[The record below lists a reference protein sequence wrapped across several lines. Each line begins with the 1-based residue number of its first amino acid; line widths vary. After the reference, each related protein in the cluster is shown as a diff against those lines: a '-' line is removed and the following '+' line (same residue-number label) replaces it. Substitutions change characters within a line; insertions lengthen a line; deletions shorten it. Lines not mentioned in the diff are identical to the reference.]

1 MLSIKH
7 ILHFRK
13 IAVLKDSA
21 EKGNLGKE
29 MENKA
34 PEKQDVTQEV
44 TPKTNETPEKP
55 LTELS
60 ANATEVNSSE
70 SVDNTNADNT
80 NSDNANQNTQPPETQ
95 QTNQQ
100 QPINQTQQLVNQTQ
114 QPNHQQSNHQQ
125 QSNQQG
131 KQWQSKPHHRRE
143 RPKGDTLY
151 CDARSIAVKILT
163 RVERTDS
170 YLDKLID
177 YEIRNSETLND
188 YDKSLLNEI
197 CHGVIRWMRRLDWF
211 LNGFY
216 RGNWEKCTPEIKNT
230 LRVALYQILFLNKIP
245 DFAAVNEAVEFVK
258 KISTQ
263 KHADVV
269 NGLLRTIIRTKA
281 ELVLPT
287 REIDEVKY
295 LGIMQSHPNWM
306 VKRWIQRFGF
316 DEAEQLAES
325 HNKRPILTLRINTL
339 KTSRDAVLKKFDE
352 KQIVYR
358 TCKYID
364 YFVTLRLMSKI
375 YLDEDFIN
383 GLYTVQDESAGLPSI
398 LLAPNENDAILDMCA
413 APGGKSTHIAQ
424 LLGGKGKVYAVDK
437 YDAKIKMI
445 KQAAERLGV
454 TNVEYIQD
462 DAIEFQSDAVKDM
475 KFDKILLD
483 APCSGL
489 GVLSKKPEIRWK
501 RELKD
506 VLSLSELQKKMLNA
520 APKYL
525 KPGGV
530 IVYSTCTTEQEENMD
545 VVKDFLEKNPD
556 FMIDDASKFV
566 NKELVNPEGCVE
578 TFPHRHGIDGA
589 FAARLIR
596 KQEAAGV

>member
-1 MLSIKH
+1 MNNTDEKIEKSGENVNESVPEITKAPEAIEPESIEP
-7 ILHFRK
+7 
-13 IAVLKDSA
+13 VLNESA
-21 EKGNLGKE
+21 EKPANSQEPEALAEAKTAEAKPVDYKQAEQKPPVTGQQKPQF
-29 MENKA
+29 NK
-34 PEKQDVTQEV
+34 
-44 TPKTNETPEKP
+44 
-55 LTELS
+55 
-60 ANATEVNSSE
+60 
-70 SVDNTNADNT
+70 
-80 NSDNANQNTQPPETQ
+80 
-95 QTNQQ
+95 
-100 QPINQTQQLVNQTQ
+100 
-114 QPNHQQSNHQQ
+114 
-125 QSNQQG
+125 
-131 KQWQSKPHHRRE
+131 RE
-143 RPKGDTLY
+143 RPKGDTIY
-151 CDARSIAVKILT
+151 CDARSLAVKILT

-177 YEIRNSETLND
+177 YEIRTDVLND

-269 NGLLRTIIRTKA
+269 NGLLRTIIRTKND
-281 ELVLPT
+281 LVYPT

-316 DEAEQLAES
+316 DEAQLLAES
-325 HNKRPILTLRINTL
+325 NNKRPILTLRINTL
-339 KTSRDAVLKKFDE
+339 KTSKNDVLKKFDE
-352 KQIVYR
+352 RSIVYR
-358 TCKYID
+358 TCRYID

-383 GLYTVQDESAGLPSI
+383 GMYTVQDESAGLPAV
-398 LLAPNENDAILDMCA
+398 LLNPTEHDAVLDMCA
-413 APGGKSTHIAQ
+413 APGGKSTQIAQ
-424 LLGGKGKVYAVDK
+424 IMHNKGRIYSVDK
-437 YDAKIKMI
+437 YDAKISMMK
-445 KQAAERLGV
+445 KTAERLGV
-454 TNVEYIQD
+454 TNIEFFQD
-462 DAIEFQSDAVKDM
+462 DAAAFENETLRSM

-501 RELKD
+501 REPENITALTEIQKR
-506 VLSLSELQKKMLNA
+506 LLQSA
-520 APKYL
+520 ATYL

-530 IVYSTCTTEQEENMD
+530 MVYSTCSTEHEENMD
-545 VVKDFLEKNPD
+545 IVKDFLEKNPD
-556 FMIDDASKFV
+556 FTIDNAGKYVKHD
-566 NKELVNPEGCVE
+566 LVNAEGCIE
-578 TFPHRHGIDGA
+578 TFPHKHGIDGS
-589 FAARLIR
+589 FAARLMR
-596 KQEAAGV
+596 KSS